1 MAKAMQE
8 KALVITWR
16 GLKPKLKEEDIEFL

>member
-1 MAKAMQE
+1 MAKAMHR
-8 KALVITWR
+8 KALVITRR